1 MKRMIKTK
9 NYYFS
14 GDGITRKEGIVTI
27 ELECGHTVER
37 TYAKEPHLYCFCK
50 KCEFIF
56 KGVKK

>member
-1 MKRMIKTK
+1 MIKTK

-37 TYAKEPHLYCFCK
+37 PYAKEPHLYCFCK
-50 KCEFIF
+50 ECDLYE
-56 KGVKK
+56 GVKK